1 MVRAAKHVKPIALTK
16 VKKTKNL
23 DKKQEFLTKF
33 ESKFEAYN
41 NIFFISISNHN
52 ANDTKHFRKLFEH
65 SGIFFCAKKTL
76 MKRGLLD
83 HFGEEK
89 QDVVER
95 MIGETRNDQCGIL
108 LTNDDK
114 SKVEEAIKK
123 FGSENFLKTGSVAP
137 HTVEITDADLKHFP
151 SSIQPYLIKIGMHIN
166 VDQGVI
172 KLVNDSFRICEK
184 GQEITSDQSKMLRC
198 LGMKISQS
206 AMNLCG
212 SFNAQTLE
220 AI

>member
-1 MVRAAKHVKPIALTK
+1 MGISAKFQFSFSISMVRAAKHVKPIALTK

-23 DKKQEFLTKF
+23 DKKQEFLTEF
-33 ESKFEAYN
+33 ESKFEEYN
-41 NIFFISISNHN
+41 NIFLISISNHN

-114 SKVEEAIKK
+114 SKVEEAIQ
-123 FGSENFLKTGSVAP
+123 NLALR
-137 HTVEITDADLKHFP
+137 I
-151 SSIQPYLIKIGMHIN
+151 SSKRAVLH
-166 VDQGVI
+166 
-172 KLVNDSFRICEK
+172 L
-184 GQEITSDQSKMLRC
+184 TQSK
-198 LGMKISQS
+198 
-206 AMNLCG
+206 
-212 SFNAQTLE
+212 
-220 AI
+220 